1 LKISPDR
8 LTVRTIDAVAAVVL
22 LFALSGV
29 WAQNA
34 PDSSAPATR
43 PTHSSEYMDVCG
55 TPAVQPCAEA
65 AKALKAPAPSYT
77 KQARAAR
84 IQGAVS
90 MIVLVGLDGKAQKII
105 VTKGPGYG
113 LEVQAIKAVNK
124 WKFEPCTYQGA
135 PVVAWQN
142 VLVNFHLY

>member
-1 LKISPDR
+1 
-8 LTVRTIDAVAAVVL
+8 
-22 LFALSGV
+22 
-29 WAQNA
+29 
-34 PDSSAPATR
+34 
-43 PTHSSEYMDVCG
+43 MDVCG